1 MFSSIKWE
9 GQGWGPLR
17 LLPSLMTWN
26 SHWSVSWVHRGSVFL
41 FKLLTSRAWG
51 SAWPPRR
58 DGWHSFIQWTELS
71 KNIQTTFLTSTH
83 IIPYNE
89 SRSSSETILNL
100 SSLLNSPWKAEKVTI
115 GITYMI
121 LIIVTK
127 LGLRENQHPDQ
138 PCSQPL
144 RGLLPSP
151 GLRPESPMA
160 SRALPGPDTAS
171 LHALALLRIFQSSS
185 STSGPLHRAFPQPG
199 GVLPPLFLVN
209 AYSYF
214 WSDVISLG
222 KPSLTHSLA

>member
-1 MFSSIKWE
+1 
-9 GQGWGPLR
+9 
-17 LLPSLMTWN
+17 MTWN

-51 SAWPPRR
+51 SAWPPRK
-58 DGWHSFIQWTELS
+58 DQWHSFIQWTELS

-151 GLRPESPMA
+151 GLRPESPWPAEPCLVQTQPPSMHLLSFA
-160 SRALPGPDTAS
+160 SSNHLLLPQGLCTGHSLSRAVFSRP
-171 LHALALLRIFQSSS
+171 SS
-185 STSGPLHRAFPQPG
+185 
-199 GVLPPLFLVN
+199 
-209 AYSYF
+209 
-214 WSDVISLG
+214 
-222 KPSLTHSLA
+222 